1 MTDHGKDARAGVLA
15 RFMEHAAKLFAA
27 EPSRQSVMLA
37 VSQYWNDSANDE
49 VHAHVVV
56 SSRTTPVWPHEC
68 DYGDDVEYRYQPLLA
83 GEECYSC
90 DRHSRHDIDM
100 HFYGGYGDATVGA
113 IEVFCRES
121 AHQGMDS
128 NEAYLPFAIA
138 RRAPDGGVAVEQVGH
153 AQRQPAM
160 MIGATRG
167 GAEWPDARAR
177 ALFDEVCYHADD
189 DGPRAVLSDYL
200 LEAHPDDPR
209 GEAIALALADSLD
222 DTARARRDELFATH
236 AERWYFPLGDVIV
249 AGCAHVERGFLA
261 RADVY
266 AATDR
271 DRDFVLDAPAW
282 GTVHTIRF
290 APESRD
296 VIAPT
301 MHALRDVG
309 PLRNDGVLAIA
320 RARRPWSIETLRVSG
335 GDVDAL
341 LRAKTLPY
349 LATLELCAVYRED
362 LVGAFGRGKIAPWHA
377 QLALLRFTAMEYGSL
392 ADWRALRKALDVPEL
407 SIAIAPY
414 WSNVATSWEL
424 GFRADDSVAV
434 RSAGWSGEAT
444 MLRLA
449 ELLGELP
456 VGTRIEL
463 VSTPARTMTAADV
476 TWLREY
482 TGRDVG
488 MPRGSISSAAAR
500 D

>member
-1 MTDHGKDARAGVLA
+1 MVDHGRETRSSALG
-15 RFMEHAAKLFAA
+15 RFMQHAAQLMDA
-27 EPSRQSVMLA
+27 EHTRRSVMLA

-49 VHAHVVV
+49 VHGYVIA
-56 SSRTTPVWPHEC
+56 STRETPVWPHEC
-68 DYGDDVEYRYQPLLA
+68 DYGDDPEYRYTPTLA
-83 GEECYSC
+83 GEECSSC
-90 DRHSRHDIDM
+90 GTNQRRDIDM
-100 HFYGGYGDATVGA
+100 SFYGGYGDAMVGA
-113 IEVFCRES
+113 FEVFCRES
-121 AHQGMDS
+121 AHQGMEPR
-128 NEAYLPFAIA
+128 EAYIPYAVV
-138 RRAPDGGVAVEQVGH
+138 RRGPTGGLVLDLVSH
-153 AQRQPAM
+153 AQRVPSV

-177 ALFDEVCYHADD
+177 ALFDEVCDHADD

-209 GEAIALALADSLD
+209 GEAIALALAADLD
-222 DTARARRDELFATH
+222 DDARARRDELFATH

-249 AGCAHVERGFLA
+249 AGTAHVERGFLA

-266 AATDR
+266 AATNR
-271 DRDFVLDAPAW
+271 DRDFVLDAKAW

-296 VIAPT
+296 VVAPT

-309 PLRNDGVLAIA
+309 PLRNDGLAAIA
-320 RARRPWSIETLRVSG
+320 RAKHPWSIETLRVAG
-335 GDVDAL
+335 GDGDAL
-341 LRAKTLPY
+341 LRAKTLPN
-349 LATLELCAVYRED
+349 LTTLELSHVFRDE
-362 LVGAFGRGKIAPWHA
+362 VTRAFRRGRIAPWHA
-377 QLALLRFTAMEYGSL
+377 QLARLRFTASEYGSL
-392 ADWRALRKALDVPEL
+392 ADWRALRKALDVPEV

-414 WSNVATSWEL
+414 WTELASSWEL

-434 RSAGWSGEAT
+434 RSAGWHGDAT

-456 VGTRIEL
+456 VDTRIEL
-463 VSTPARTMTAADV
+463 VSTPARAMTDADV

-488 MPRGSISSAAAR
+488 MLPA
-500 D
+500 